1 MNFNGDPYP
10 SRTARPVPPRPRQ
23 DPLIHT
29 APSQRRGPL
38 DAGEMDAFARDGFL
52 ILDGLFSREE
62 TTAFTAELRRLSN
75 QDDICERD
83 GTILEPDSEE
93 VRSIFEIHKL
103 SDLFQRLAADARIHD
118 RVCQI
123 IGDDVYL
130 HQSRIN
136 YKPGFKGKGFN
147 WHSDFETWHAED
159 GMPRMRA
166 VSCSIL
172 LTDNDEYNGPLMLIP
187 GSHKIF
193 VPCQGETPE
202 NNYKRSLRDQTVGV
216 PDTGALRQLIE
227 RGGLET
233 FKGAAG
239 SLLLFDCNTLH
250 GSNANMSPFP
260 RSNVFF
266 VYNSMENRL
275 RQPFAAPRPRPA
287 FLAEREVK
295 PLRRAA

>member
-1 MNFNGDPYP
+1 MSYNRDPYP
-10 SRTARPVPPRPRQ
+10 SRTNHRIE
-23 DPLIHT
+23 PL
-29 APSQRRGPL
+29 QRRDPVIHAGARIGGPL
-38 DAGEMDAFARDGFL
+38 SAGELATFEHDGFL
-52 ILDGLFSREE
+52 ILDSFFSREE
-62 TTAFTAELRRLSN
+62 SAAFAAELRRLSG
-75 QDDICERD
+75 QKGIRERD
-83 GTILEPDSEE
+83 GTILEPGSDE

-103 SDLFQRLAADARIHD
+103 SGLFRRLAADARIQD
-118 RVCQI
+118 RVRQI
-123 IGDDVYL
+123 VGGDVYM

-159 GMPRMRA
+159 GMPQMRA

-187 GSHKIF
+187 GSHRIF
-193 VPCQGETPE
+193 IPCLGETPE
-202 NNYKRSLRDQTVGV
+202 DNYRLSLKDQTVGV
-216 PDTGALRQLIE
+216 PDTEALSGLVDH
-227 RGGLET
+227 GGLET
-233 FKGAAG
+233 FKGPAG
-239 SLLLFDCNTLH
+239 SMLLFECNTLH

-266 VYNSMENRL
+266 VYNSVDNGL
-275 RQPFAAPRPRPA
+275 QQPFAATRHRPS